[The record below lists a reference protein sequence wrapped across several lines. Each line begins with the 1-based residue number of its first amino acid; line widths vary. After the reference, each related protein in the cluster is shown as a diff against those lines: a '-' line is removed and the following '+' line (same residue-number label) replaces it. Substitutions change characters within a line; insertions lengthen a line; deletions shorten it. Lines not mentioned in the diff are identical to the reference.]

1 MTFLKSIYADLVER
15 RLWPLAAAL
24 LVALVAV
31 PVVLSRPGKEDAST
45 AGPSAQSSLLGRDAA
60 SLLGET
66 KAVVTAP
73 GEGGFR
79 KHVGRLARK
88 NPFVQQARK
97 PPASAEGLTPT
108 GQGGGAAPTTGQEP
122 LGTPGTGA
130 PTAPTEPGSQPLK
143 LFQYFVEVKFGK
155 IGKTSKK
162 TVQGGDF
169 LPSQENPVVLSV
181 GASDDGQNALFL
193 VSAEVT
199 ARGDGECVP
208 SESDCQ
214 VVEMKKNDVQFF
226 EVAESAETVTTYE
239 LEVVDIEL
247 REVKNSSTA
256 QRNERR
262 LQQLRSS
269 SRQLQRMRRAMRVK
283 KVFKALDELSF

>member
-1 MTFLKSIYADLVER
+1 MSFLKSIYGELVER
-15 RLWPLAAAL
+15 RLWPVAAAL

-31 PVVLSRPGKEDAST
+31 PVVVSRPGKEG
-45 AGPSAQSSLLGRDAA
+45 AGPTTPTAESSLLGGNSA

-66 KAVVTAP
+66 KPAVSAP
-73 GEGGFR
+73 AEGGFR
-79 KHVGRLARK
+79 KHLSRLARK
-88 NPFVQQARK
+88 NPFSQQARK
-97 PPASAEGLTPT
+97 LPAAEGLTPA
-108 GQGGGAAPTTGQEP
+108 GAGGGATPIGGEP
-122 LGTPGTGA
+122 LGAGTAPGTPSQPG
-130 PTAPTEPGSQPLK
+130 GSQPLK
-143 LFQYFVEVKFGK
+143 LFRYVVEVKFGK
-155 IGKTSKK
+155 IGKTSNR
-162 TVQGGDF
+162 TVEGGDF

-208 SESDCQ
+208 SESNCQ
-214 VVEMKKNDVQFF
+214 VVQMKKKDVQFF

-247 REVKNSSTA
+247 KEVTNSPTA

-262 LQQLRSS
+262 LQRLRSS
-269 SRQLQRMRRAMRVK
+269 SRELQRMRRAMRVK